1 MSISE
6 FFSMSGYG
14 VYIWSSFAMALVLMV
29 GEAIYVKRKYAAT
42 LKRVKRIVQMNKG
55 QNA

>member
-6 FFSMSGYG
+6 FFSMGGYG
-14 VYIWSSFAMALVLMV
+14 VYVWSSFAMTLVLMV
-29 GEAIYVKRKYAAT
+29 GESIYVKRKHAAT
-42 LKRVKRIVQMNKG
+42 LKRVKRIVQINKG